1 MKRFAKPGQNEALLA
16 LIGALD
22 SRAAYHRDHVSRSN
36 QRDFVA
42 KLMKRFNIEPEVK
55 QQICNA
61 TLIHDIGMISVPDY
75 ILLKPGRLNLDERK
89 VVEHAPQM
97 AGNILAMV
105 PSLAAEREMIIH
117 QNEWWDGN
125 GYPGK
130 LKGREIPIGSRFIAI
145 AQAVDA
151 MTCDRAYRRA
161 RPISYCLQELRLN
174 SGVQFDPTIAE
185 VAATLLCNREDS
197 ADD

>member
-1 MKRFAKPGQNEALLA
+1 MKRFATPGQNEALLA

-22 SRAAYHRDHVSRSN
+22 SRAAYHRDHTSRCN
-36 QRDFVA
+36 QSDFIT
-42 KLMKRFNIEPEVK
+42 KLLKRFNIEPEVK

-61 TLIHDIGMISVPDY
+61 ILIHDIGMISVPDY

-89 VVEHAPQM
+89 VVEHASQI
-97 AGNILAMV
+97 AGDILSMV

-130 LKGREIPIGSRFIAI
+130 LKGRDIPIGSRFIAVV
-145 AQAVDA
+145 QAVDA

-174 SGVQFDPTIAE
+174 AGIQFDPTIAE
-185 VAATLLCNREDS
+185 VAATLLCNREARS
-197 ADD
+197 DD